1 MSKQG
6 KITSVYRSATPPFP
20 TAIMAN
26 AFLMPMKDSIGVDD
40 YYRTFYDIISD
51 KLNDWYFYQE
61 DIDRITPKVVEVL
74 TGNPGLV
81 EKCRDGY
88 MENINRVNELLNRET
103 LSERLA
109 HMSGKE
115 IIALLKEAAEKYR
128 LASYYVEPPN
138 FSLEI
143 GGINVI
149 KEKFRNYFKTQNITL
164 KESEFEQYFSSLVGF
179 TEMSFVQAEEL
190 SLLKIALLP
199 AAARSD
205 AIREHEQKY
214 YWKFY
219 DYYGPLLDVETINQE
234 LEPLLQLS
242 RREIEARIQKITD
255 SVKSNQQELLRN
267 LGKYSLPPELRRAV
281 DVIRNFGYLYSDIKK
296 QHTSQASVGFG
307 ELIKFLAK
315 KANMNAFPLHYATLE
330 ELIDLAG
337 GKAPDEK
344 ILAQRVASG
353 VSILRSPNR
362 YYEFVNETEAKEIM
376 GLAGK
381 LEITQVSQLKGM
393 PANSGFYTGPARV
406 VINVSQI
413 AKVQEGD
420 VLVAPMTTVGY
431 VPAMKKAGAI
441 ITDIGGITSHAAIVS
456 RELGI
461 PCIVGLKIATS
472 SLKDGDIVEVNANHG
487 MVRLIERK

>member
-267 LGKYSLPPELRRAV
+267 LGKYSLPPE
-281 DVIRNFGYLYSDIKK
+281 
-296 QHTSQASVGFG
+296 
-307 ELIKFLAK
+307 
-315 KANMNAFPLHYATLE
+315 
-330 ELIDLAG
+330 
-337 GKAPDEK
+337 
-344 ILAQRVASG
+344 
-353 VSILRSPNR
+353 
-362 YYEFVNETEAKEIM
+362 
-376 GLAGK
+376 
-381 LEITQVSQLKGM
+381 
-393 PANSGFYTGPARV
+393 
-406 VINVSQI
+406 
-413 AKVQEGD
+413 
-420 VLVAPMTTVGY
+420 
-431 VPAMKKAGAI
+431 
-441 ITDIGGITSHAAIVS
+441 
-456 RELGI
+456 
-461 PCIVGLKIATS
+461 
-472 SLKDGDIVEVNANHG
+472 
-487 MVRLIERK
+487 